1 MKYTDNLQWRYATK
15 IFDNSKKIEQDIIDE
30 ILEAANL
37 TASSYG
43 LQPFRI
49 IHVKNE
55 EIRKEL
61 VTHSWNQ
68 SQVADASDLLVIAI
82 EKNID
87 EAFVDN
93 FINNIVETR
102 KIDANSLEGY
112 KNMMMG
118 ITAFDEDTHNK
129 WASNQAYIVLGN
141 ILSACAHYKVDSCPL
156 EGIIK
161 EKYDE
166 ILGLDKLNLSTVV
179 ACPIG
184 FRSDKD
190 TYQHYPKVRRPHE
203 EFIVEI

>member
-1 MKYTDNLQWRYATK
+1 MKYTDNLEWRYATK
-15 IFDNSKKIEQDIIDE
+15 AFDNTKKIEAETLDE
-30 ILEAANL
+30 ILKAANL

-49 IHVKNE
+49 VHVKNE
-55 EIRKEL
+55 ELRKEL
-61 VTHSWNQ
+61 VGHSWNQ
-68 SQVADASDLLVIAI
+68 TQVADASDLLVIAI

-87 EAFVDN
+87 EEFIDK

-102 KIDANSLEGY
+102 KIDAKSLEGY

-118 ITAFDEDTHNK
+118 ITQYDEDTHDK
-129 WASNQAYIVLGN
+129 WAANQAYIVLGN
-141 ILSACAHYKVDSCPL
+141 ILSACAHYKIDSCPM
-156 EGIIK
+156 EGIVK

-166 ILGLDKLNLSTVV
+166 LLGLDKLNLKSVV

-184 FRSDKD
+184 YRSEKD
-190 TYQHYPKVRRPHE
+190 DYQHYPKVRRPHQ